1 MMRSTLKEIDDH
13 IIHKYDFKKRIGKGV
28 RYINILVNQSN
39 KPIGLGLYVAC
50 RSFPRGM
57 NVFLTFIL
65 DE

>member
-28 RYINILVNQSN
+28 RYINILVNQST
-39 KPIGLGLYVAC
+39 KPIGLYVAC
-50 RSFPRGM
+50 RSFRRGM
-57 NVFLTFIL
+57 DVFLTFIL